1 MVSSGS
7 NVLVFTTNPM
17 RGGLMHGFYNRIL
30 TIDLTV
36 ESYKIEN
43 ISDQL
48 LAECFG
54 GKGLATH
61 LLLNRNPKGVEPFAP
76 ENNFIIATGPFCGG
90 RLWGGSRFGVYTKSP
105 LTGYYA
111 ESYSG
116 GKVPESID
124 ATGFDAIVLHGK
136 SERPTV
142 LSIHPDGV
150 EFYDG
155 ADIWGMETFS
165 AEEEA
170 LKRFAYSKEGFRKPG
185 AIVIGP
191 AGENLV
197 KFAII
202 ANDKWRCAGRTGV
215 GAVLGSKRVKALVFQ
230 GDRKREYGEP
240 DGVAEYAKTFSK
252 TNFDQPGVK
261 AYRKLGTTMMVSLMN
276 HAGALPTKY
285 WSQGTWEHAES
296 ISGEM
301 YHQEHEVTPH
311 ACAKCFMACGRL
323 TTISKGRREGLE
335 IEGPEYETIYS
346 FGSLCMIK
354 EMEEVAYLNDLCDR
368 LGLDTITTGNLCALL
383 MEAKEQG
390 RIDYDIEYGNADQ
403 VIELIEKICS
413 RSEIGNVL
421 ADGIIAVAEEFGLE
435 ELAIHVKGL
444 EPAGYDPRVLKGM
457 GLTFGTSPRGAC
469 HLRTTFY
476 KPELAGLIA
485 PDQIKNKAE
494 MLVDYEDR
502 LNIFDTLTLCR
513 FYRDLYSWEELVK
526 VLELVT
532 GSKRSEE
539 ELRSIAAKI
548 ATMTRQYN
556 IREGLEAKDDTLPAR
571 LHKEAL
577 PEGGS
582 LSEAD
587 MHQMLQDYYKLRGW
601 NDKGVPV
608 TS

>member
-1 MVSSGS
+1 
-7 NVLVFTTNPM
+7 
-17 RGGLMHGFYNRIL
+17 MHGFYNRIL
-30 TIDLTV
+30 TIDL
-36 ESYKIEN
+36 SARSFDIEN
-43 ISDQL
+43 IPDEI

-54 GKGLATH
+54 GKGLATR
-61 LLLNRNPKGVEPFAP
+61 LLLDRNPQGVEPFAP

-124 ATGFDAIVLHGK
+124 STGFDAIVLHGK

-142 LSIHPDGV
+142 LSIHPGGVDFCDGT
-150 EFYDG
+150 EL
-155 ADIWGMETFS
+155 WGLETFL

-170 LKRFAYSKEGFRKPG
+170 VKRFAPNKEGFRKPG

-230 GDRKREYGEP
+230 GDRKREYSDP
-240 DGVAEYAKTFSK
+240 DGVAEYAKAFSK

-296 ISGEM
+296 INGET
-301 YHQEHEVTPH
+301 YHEEHRVTPH

-323 TTISKGRREGLE
+323 TTISKGRRKGLE
-335 IEGPEYETIYS
+335 LEGPEYETIYS

-368 LGLDTITTGNLCALL
+368 IGIDTITAGNLCALL

-390 RIDYDIEYGNADQ
+390 RIEYEIEYGNADQ
-403 VIELIEKICS
+403 VIELIEKIGS

-421 ADGIIAVAEEFGLE
+421 ADGIIAVSEKFGLE
-435 ELAIHVKGL
+435 DLAIHVKGL
-444 EPAGYDPRVLKGM
+444 EPAGYDPRTLKGM
-457 GLTFGTSPRGAC
+457 GLTFGTAPRGAC

-485 PDQIKNKAE
+485 PDQIENKAE
-494 MLVDYEDR
+494 MLIDYEDR

-526 VLELVT
+526 ILELVT
-532 GSKRSEE
+532 GSERTEQ
-539 ELRSIAAKI
+539 ELRTIAAKI
-548 ATMTRQYN
+548 ATMTRQFN
-556 IREGLEAKDDTLPAR
+556 IREGLKAKDDRLPGR
-571 LHKEAL
+571 FHKEAL
-577 PEGGS
+577 PEGGTIT
-582 LSEAD
+582 EAD
-587 MHQMLQDYYKLRGW
+587 MEYMLQDYYELRGW
-601 NDKGVPV
+601 NDQGVPI
-608 TS
+608 TE